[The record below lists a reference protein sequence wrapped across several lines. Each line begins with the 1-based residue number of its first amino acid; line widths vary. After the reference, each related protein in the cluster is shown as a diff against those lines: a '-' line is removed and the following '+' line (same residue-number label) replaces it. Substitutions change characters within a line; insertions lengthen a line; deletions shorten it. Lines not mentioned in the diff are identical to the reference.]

1 MAHSILA
8 PSAAHIWGKP
18 GGCTGYVLM
27 SQVFPDVEGPEAIEG
42 ERVHEFAKAFVDAY
56 AYGGITVDGQ
66 GISSEGQEAARLY
79 VDDIVAVMGK
89 HPLSSNDVTFGTEV
103 QVFVSSINDLCFGTL
118 DCFLYDQ
125 YTRKLFIWDFKFG
138 HGVVEVFKNWQMI
151 CYAAGLFD
159 ELPIDG
165 HEDQRTTVHFRI
177 VQPRA
182 FHRDG
187 PIREW
192 SVPAWKLREEIH
204 ELRQNAAIALG
215 NESVTRSGNHCRYCS
230 ARHSCRA
237 ALDAGIKFYELATEP
252 TPLDLSPEA
261 VGTQLAIVQRA
272 HDQLGYVRTGL
283 EEQAASL
290 IRGGKNVP
298 GFTLESG
305 IGREKWKES
314 PKSVKAL
321 GEMYDVDLDKHA
333 LVTPNQARELG
344 IDKDIVTLY
353 TERPRKGMKLVAD
366 DGTRAREIFS
376 RKEL

>member
-1 MAHSILA
+1 MPHSILA

-18 GGCTGYVLM
+18 DGCTGYVLM
-27 SQVFPDVEGPEAIEG
+27 AQVSPDVEGPEAVEG
-42 ERVHEFAKAFVDAY
+42 SRFHDFVK
-56 AYGGITVDGQ
+56 GLIDGE
-66 GISSEGQEAARLY
+66 GFYPDWSAVPSEIIQAADLC
-79 VDDIVAVMGK
+79 VDDVNSVLEK
-89 HPLSSNDVTFGTEV
+89 HPLSSNDVVFGTEV
-103 QVFVSSINDLCFGTL
+103 KLAIPSIHGYCFGTL
-118 DCFLYDQ
+118 DCFLYDRA
-125 YTRKLFIWDFKFG
+125 TRELFIWDFKFG
-138 HGVVEVFKNWQMI
+138 YGVVEVFENWQMI

-177 VQPRA
+177 IQPRA

-204 ELRQNAAIALG
+204 ELRKNAAIALG
-215 NESVTRSGNHCRYCS
+215 NDSITRSGNHCRYCP

-237 ALDAGIKFYELATEP
+237 ALDAGIGFYELATTP

-283 EEQAASL
+283 EEQATSL
-290 IRGGKNVP
+290 IRSGENVP
-298 GFTLESG
+298 GFILESG
-305 IGREKWKES
+305 AGRETWTES
-314 PKSVKAL
+314 PETVKAL
-321 GEMYDVDLDKHA
+321 GEMCGVDLDKHA

-344 IDKDIVTLY
+344 VDKDMVALY
-353 TERPRKGMKLVAD
+353 AERPSRGMKLVAD

-376 RKEL
+376 GKEL

>member
-1 MAHSILA
+1 MPHSIIA
-8 PSAAHIWGKP
+8 PSSAHIWGKP

-27 SQVFPDVEGPEAIEG
+27 AQVFPDVEGPEAVEG
-42 ERVHEFAKAFVDAY
+42 TKVHELAKAFVDAY
-56 AYGGITVDGQ
+56 AYGGITVDGT
-66 GISSEGQEAARLY
+66 GVSVEGQEAARLY
-79 VDDIVAVMGK
+79 ADDVAAVIAK
-89 HPLSSNDVTFGTEV
+89 HPLSSNDVVFGTET
-103 QVFVSSINDLCFGTL
+103 QVLASSINDLCFGTL
-118 DCFLYDQ
+118 DCFLYDR
-125 YTRKLFIWDFKFG
+125 YTRELFIWDFKFG
-138 HGVVEVFKNWQMI
+138 HGVVEVFENWQMI
-151 CYAAGLFD
+151 CYVAGLFD

-177 VQPRA
+177 IQPRA

-192 SVPAWKLREEIH
+192 SVPAWELRSYH
-204 ELRQNAAIALG
+204 RELRQNAAVALG
-215 NESVTRSGNHCRYCS
+215 NDSVTRSGNHCRYCP

-237 ALDAGIKFYELATEP
+237 ALDAGINFYELATEP

-298 GFTLESG
+298 GFALEAG
-305 IGREKWKES
+305 IGRETWKES
-314 PKSVKAL
+314 PESVKTL
-321 GEMYDVDLDKHA
+321 GEMYGVDLDKHA
-333 LVTPNQARELG
+333 LVTPSQARELG
-344 IDKDIVTLY
+344 IDKDVITLY
-353 TERPRKGMKLVAD
+353 TERPRRGMKLVAD